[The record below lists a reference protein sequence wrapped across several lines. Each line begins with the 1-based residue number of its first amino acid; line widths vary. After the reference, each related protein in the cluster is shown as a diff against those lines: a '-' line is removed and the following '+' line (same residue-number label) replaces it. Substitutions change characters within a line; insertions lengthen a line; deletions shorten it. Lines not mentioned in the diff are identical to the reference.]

1 MNCRIVHEL
10 PGRIRLRCRRG
21 FSFTEGEA
29 GIIEYLLEA
38 QDGVLD
44 VTASHVTGSILV
56 LFEPGGPSS
65 GESRQNGQSVR
76 TRQRILMAVALIDR
90 SYLDGESMPAKYRE
104 PGIASGAAA
113 LFARSAFNR
122 LLPMPV
128 RIAINAVRF
137 LPFLL
142 RGLKSVIS
150 GKLDVSVL
158 DASAIGASLA
168 LGDIGTAS
176 TIMTLLSF
184 GDLLEGW
191 TRERSKR
198 KLAEGLTFSCETLWV
213 ERGGVQMEIPMS
225 GLAIGDDV
233 VIRAGSVIPVDGH
246 VTRGEASVNQSA
258 MTGEPLPVHRY
269 PGTSVYAGTLV
280 AEGELLVRVTA
291 FDKGTRVSRIA
302 RMIDDSVALKA
313 NIQGKAERL
322 ADAVVP
328 YSFLLAAAVFLTTGN
343 LRKAVSALLVDYSCA
358 IKLSTPLAILSAMR
372 EGVRR
377 GVVAKGGRILEKIAE
392 ADTVVF
398 DKTGT
403 LSVASPSVARVVP
416 FNGWTREQVLRTSAC
431 LEEHFPHSIARAV
444 VKRAEEEKLKHRE
457 EHAEVEYA
465 VAHGIVSRIGD
476 SRAIIGSEHFVL
488 EDEKIP
494 VLADDAA
501 AIEALPPTQSLLYLA
516 IGGRLAGVIC
526 IEDPLRE
533 EARDVI
539 RELREDGIGKILML
553 TGDNRRSAQDA
564 ASSLGLDFFE
574 PSLLPEQKTEYVK
587 RLRASGAKVIM
598 VGDGINDS
606 PALGA
611 SDVGIAMK
619 ESADIAREV
628 SDVILTKGDLRS
640 VITAR
645 RLAAGTMKRIY
656 DNYVFIVLVNSALL
670 ALGLGVVI
678 APSTSA
684 FLHNASTIC
693 ASVRSMTPVLGGCD
707 PE

>member
-1 MNCRIVHEL
+1 MDCKIVHEL
-10 PGRIRLRCRRG
+10 PGRIRLRCPRG
-21 FSFTEGEA
+21 LSFTEDEA
-29 GIIEYLLEA
+29 GVIESLLEA
-38 QDGVLD
+38 QAGVID
-44 VTASHVTGSILV
+44 ATASHVTGSILV
-56 LFEPGGPSS
+56 LFEPCGPGT
-65 GESRQNGQSVR
+65 GESGQNRQ
-76 TRQRILMAVALIDR
+76 TRRKILTAVAMIDR
-90 SYLDGESMPAKYRE
+90 SYLDGESLPAKYCE
-104 PGIASGAAA
+104 PGIVSSAGT

-128 RIAINAVRF
+128 RIVINAVRF

-142 RGLKSVIS
+142 RGLKSLIS

-158 DASAIGASLA
+158 DASAIGVSLA

-184 GDLLEGW
+184 GDLLESW
-191 TRERSKR
+191 TRERSRR
-198 KLAEGLTFSCETLWV
+198 KLAEGLALSCEALWV
-213 ERGGVQMEIPMS
+213 ERGGVQIEIPMS
-225 GLAIGDDV
+225 CLNIGDDV
-233 VIRAGSVIPVDGH
+233 VIRAGAVIPVDGK
-246 VTRGEASVNQSA
+246 VIRGEAAVNQSV
-258 MTGEPLPVHRY
+258 MTGEALPVHRY
-269 PGTSVYAGTLV
+269 PGASVYAGTLLE
-280 AEGELLVRVTA
+280 EGELLVRVTA
-291 FDKGTRVSRIA
+291 FDKGTRVSLIA
-302 RMIDDSVALKA
+302 QMIDDSVALKA
-313 NIQGKAERL
+313 NIQGRAERL

-328 YSFLLAAAVFLTTGN
+328 YSFLLAGAVFWATGSI
-343 LRKAVSALLVDYSCA
+343 RTAVSALLVDYSCA

-444 VKRAEEEKLKHRE
+444 VKKAEEENLKHRE

-465 VAHGIVSRIGD
+465 VAHGIVSRIGE

-494 VLADDAA
+494 VLAEDAA
-501 AIEALPPTQSLLYLA
+501 TIDALPPTQSLLYLA
-516 IGGRLAGVIC
+516 IGGRLAGVLC

-533 EARDVI
+533 EAAGVI
-539 RELREDGIGKILML
+539 EDLRKEGIGRILML
-553 TGDNRRSAQDA
+553 TGDNERSASNA
-564 ASSLGLDFFE
+564 ASSLGLDSYE
-574 PSLLPEQKTEYVK
+574 SSMLPEQKTEYVK
-587 RLRASGAKVIM
+587 RLRASGSRVIM

-611 SDVGIAMK
+611 SDVGMAMK
-619 ESADIAREV
+619 ESADIAREA
-628 SDVILTKGDLRS
+628 SDVVLTRGDLRS
-640 VITAR
+640 VVTAR
-645 RLAAGTMKRIY
+645 RLATGTMKRIY
-656 DNYVFIVLVNSALL
+656 DNYAFIVLINSALL
-670 ALGLGVVI
+670 ALGLGGII

-684 FLHNASTIC
+684 LLHNASTIC
-693 ASVRSMTPVLGGCD
+693 ASVRSMTQILGPKD
-707 PE
+707 HEP